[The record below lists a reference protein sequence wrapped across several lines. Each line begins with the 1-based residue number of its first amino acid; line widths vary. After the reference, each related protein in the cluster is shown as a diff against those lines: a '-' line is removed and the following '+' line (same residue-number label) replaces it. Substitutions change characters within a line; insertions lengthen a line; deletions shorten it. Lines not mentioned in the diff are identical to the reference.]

1 MARTLGTYAAG
12 RAARTMGAVTVP
24 DASAHDAE
32 LIDLLVASGLV
43 TGEEVAAAARL
54 GRALSEHV
62 DETLIASGMVDAD
75 RLRRV
80 MSHAWSFPVIDLS
93 SEWIDDELVRSWESK
108 TYLSER
114 WMPVRDQ
121 ANGSVLVA
129 TARIPDSAR
138 IEELLLSPVEFAV
151 TTSTDIREAV
161 LWSFTGERSGAF
173 QGSFSRVISRLRR
186 PWSAIS

>member
-1 MARTLGTYAAG
+1 
-12 RAARTMGAVTVP
+12 MGAVTVP
-24 DASAHDAE
+24 EASEHDAG

-43 TGEEVAAAARL
+43 SGDEVAAAARVGSAL
-54 GRALSEHV
+54 GEHV
-62 DETLIASGMVDAD
+62 DETLIASGMIDAD
-75 RLRRV
+75 KLRRV
-80 MSHAWSFPVIDLS
+80 MSQAWSFPAIDLS
-93 SEWIDDELVRSWESK
+93 TQWIDDDLVRSWESK

-129 TARIPDSAR
+129 TARIPDVAR

-173 QGSFSRVISRLRR
+173 QGSLSRVLSRLRR